1 MLALPSYMILDF
13 FDWVNENTSSS
24 LNMGYVRECVFRGR
38 HNSDAFDDLDSYAEE
53 FITQQKL
60 NFEPWELVE
69 SLRYYIV
76 YGSHEEND
84 RKEKEKIENAL
95 WAYDKNEIYICDS
108 DNLIHAMVATKEM
121 SLEIEFLEWL
131 LENRLHES
139 DILKMPF
146 SRFKELANDYL
157 QQKYSSGNNEARL
170 NDLIKLF
177 KIDNPITLFDRIS
190 INLSKKDREKHK
202 NLHYLYDR
210 YSSPK
215 LFKCFFL
222 PLAADKEFPSFIGDY
237 WTDLHTLSA
246 DYLDIY
252 YSTEELHNSGYKITE
267 QFKKLDVP
275 VNSLPCLVLWKNNI
289 NKACFI
295 EIRDLSNSEIFHII
309 QGIVLNI
316 KAGKDFHSI
325 YEEATKMADKKRKS
339 HSPATY
345 VNVTQTVESVT
356 GVIAGIVTDSTVI
369 VDANSATI
377 GENFSKEL
385 DDAITRINAMI
396 ELDKN
401 QKEYLSSIMNDA
413 KTATDASKKE
423 SCKNKFEA
431 FMQGVG
437 KVSEKVLSVLANLAT
452 VAAFFGFGL

>member
-13 FDWVNENTSSS
+13 FDWVKENTSNS
-24 LNMGYVRECVFRGR
+24 LNMGYVRECVLRGR
-38 HNSDAFDDLDSYAEE
+38 QNSNAFDDLDSYALE
-53 FITQQKL
+53 FIHQQKL
-60 NFEPWELVE
+60 NIEPRALID
-69 SLRYYIV
+69 SLQYYIV
-76 YGSHEEND
+76 HGSRE
-84 RKEKEKIENAL
+84 KKEKIENAL
-95 WAYDKNEIYICDS
+95 WAHDKNELHICDS
-108 DNLIHAMVATKEM
+108 DTLVDTTKDM
-121 SLEIEFLEWL
+121 SLEIEFLKWL
-131 LENRLHES
+131 LKNRLHKS
-139 DILKMPF
+139 NTLKMPF
-146 SRFKELANDYL
+146 STFKELANDYL
-157 QQKYSSGNNEARL
+157 QQKYSNDNNEARL
-170 NDLIKLF
+170 NILIKLF
-177 KIDNPITLFDRIS
+177 KIDNPITLFGRIS

-222 PLAADKEFPSFIGDY
+222 PLAADKAFPSFIDDY
-237 WTDLHTLSA
+237 WMDLHTLSA

-252 YSTEELHNSGYKITE
+252 YSLEELRNSGYKITE
-267 QFKKLDVP
+267 QFKKLNVP

-289 NKACFI
+289 DKACFI
-295 EIRDLSNSEIFHII
+295 EIRDLNISEIFHII

-316 KAGKDFHSI
+316 KTGENFHSI
-325 YEEATKMADKKRKS
+325 YKEATKMADKKRKS

-345 VNVTQTVESVT
+345 VNVTQTTESVT
-356 GVIAGIVTDSTVI
+356 GVMAGIVTNSTVI

-396 ELDKN
+396 ELNKN

-431 FMQGVG
+431 FMQGAG
-437 KVSEKVLSVLANLAT
+437 KVSEKVLTVLANLAT